1 MNGSIRPTMKVL
13 NMKKLLLVLILS
25 LFSFNVFS
33 EDLSS
38 EVKRGTVKTFC
49 LELNRDIYDTT
60 HDISRTRKE
69 FLNEKDKQV
78 KKESHQS
85 LQTIQ
90 DIQKDSI
97 DTWQKLGCAGILY
110 K

>member
-1 MNGSIRPTMKVL
+1 MKVL

-85 LQTIQ
+85 LQMIQ

>member
-1 MNGSIRPTMKVL
+1 MNGSMRPTMKVL

-38 EVKRGTVKTFC
+38 EAKRGTVKKLC
-49 LELNRDIYDTT
+49 LELNRDIYDTKL
-60 HDISRTRKE
+60 DVIRMRKE

-78 KKESHQS
+78 KKEYFPTM
-85 LQTIQ
+85 QTIQ
-90 DIQKDSI
+90 DIQKDNI
-97 DTWQKLGCAGILY
+97 DTWQKLDCAMILY
-110 K
+110 T